1 MTTDQAANHMDNQP
15 AEDEWYVDAPAVRAF
30 ISEVR
35 TAMAREEPPEV
46 LVEQLKP
53 AFAALLRASG
63 WLPEEFSTPYEA
75 SGMGG
80 GIGQYLIYRAAGGE
94 LTLFSL
100 VVPAGST
107 TPVHDHL
114 AWGLVG
120 LYRGEQAEQVY
131 LPLATDYDAE
141 RAELRLSEE
150 RTLRAGE
157 FYALLPPEGDIHSVT
172 TTSEDASI
180 SIHLLG
186 NDAGCVVRH
195 QFDPPASRVTSFRSG
210 YSNVDCR
217 EGEMERQEQPEHGD

>member
-1 MTTDQAANHMDNQP
+1 MANNQP
-15 AEDEWYVDAPAVRAF
+15 IDSNTAESLEDEWYVDAPAVRDF
-30 ISEVR
+30 IAETR
-35 TAMAREEPPEV
+35 AAMTREDRPEA

-53 AFAALLRASG
+53 AFSRLLQTDG
-63 WLPEEFSTPYEA
+63 WLPEEFSTPYEM

-120 LYRGEQAEQVY
+120 LYRGKQAEQVY
-131 LPLATDYDAE
+131 LPLAADYDSE
-141 RAELRLSEE
+141 HAELQLSEE

-157 FYALLPPEGDIHSVT
+157 FYALIPPEGDIHSVT
-172 TTSEDASI
+172 TTSPEASI

-210 YSNVDCR
+210 YSNVDCP
-217 EGEMERQEQPEHGD
+217 EEMEQEG

>member
-1 MTTDQAANHMDNQP
+1 MTSNRPTNDGTRQP
-15 AEDEWYVDAPAVRAF
+15 GSDEWYLDAPAVHRFIDDVQRA
-30 ISEVR
+30 I
-35 TAMAREEPPEV
+35 AREERPDV

-53 AFAALLRASG
+53 AFANLLQADG
-63 WLPEEFSTPYEA
+63 WLPDEFSTPYEA

-80 GIGQYLIYRAAGGE
+80 GIGQYLLYRSGDGE

-120 LYRGEQAEQVY
+120 LYRGEQAERVY
-131 LPLATDYDAE
+131 LPLATDYDSE
-141 RAELRLSEE
+141 HAELQLSEE

-172 TTSEDASI
+172 TTSADASI

-195 QFDPPASRVTSFRSG
+195 QFDPTASRVTSFRSG

-217 EGEMERQEQPEHGD
+217 EDMEQEQAAEEAED